1 MAIQRSSRTLGSPN
15 PLATTLEVNDE
26 TGEAS
31 LYAVESFN
39 TRTLIATSDNVGND
53 WNVEGRF
60 LRRWND
66 RNDLNL
72 NAAEFN
78 DEFNTNPDLR
88 KALNNDRASLINKH
102 SSDAVKKSLKDAGVP
117 GVKDPVTGATSDDTT
132 DTPTTASDSDG
143 SGGDTNT
150 STPADTSNI
159 DIKPKILKGT
169 DAGMPGGQLRYP
181 IDMTS
186 EMNKLK
192 INIREY
198 SPKGVAGKSGSFE
211 TPARQKGS
219 ILTSIILPIPGG
231 ISDNNQVSWGKGDMN
246 ALEQAA
252 AELAI
257 GGITQGGDGVK
268 KAATNIAGRIGENT
282 GATKT
287 AVANVLAGGAAGI
300 GAQLM
305 QRNSGAIINPN
316 AELLFNGPSL
326 RQFGFSINL
335 SARSNQESQM
345 ITLIIRALKQ
355 GMSVRRSQSGLF
367 LLSPHLFE
375 LSYVTSGDN
384 KNPFLN
390 KFKMCAMTGLNV
402 NYTPNQTF
410 MTLENDMPVSYRL
423 DMQFSELEPI
433 FNDDYGNDTSIGY

>member
-31 LYAVESFN
+31 LYTEGLLFG
-39 TRTLIATSDNVGND
+39 RTLIATSDNVGNEWVVNNRFRQT
-53 WNVEGRF
+53 WNSK
-60 LRRWND
+60 N
-66 RNDLNL
+66 NLNL

-78 DEFNTNPDLR
+78 DEFNTNADLR
-88 KALNNDRASLINKH
+88 KILNNDRASLINKH

-117 GVKDPVTGATSDDTT
+117 GVKDPVTGATPKDTT
-132 DTPTTASDSDG
+132 ETPTTASDSDG

-150 STPADTSNI
+150 STPADTSNT

-257 GGITQGGDGVK
+257 GGITQGVDGVK
-268 KAATNIAGRIGENT
+268 KAATNIAGRIGNNI
-282 GATKT
+282 GGTKA

-305 QRNSGAIINPN
+305 QRNAGAIINPN

-335 SARSNQESQM
+335 SARSNQESKM

>member
-1 MAIQRSSRTLGSPN
+1 MAIQRSSRAVGDP
-15 PLATTLEVNDE
+15 PLATILEVNDE

-31 LYAVESFN
+31 LYSNSGIGVFG
-39 TRTLIATSDNVGND
+39 RVLIATSDNVGNEWVVNNRFRQN
-53 WNVEGRF
+53 WNRQQG
-60 LRRWND
+60 
-66 RNDLNL
+66 LNL
-72 NAAEFN
+72 NAAEFE
-78 DEFNTNPDLR
+78 DEFNTNALLR
-88 KALNNDRASLINKH
+88 KTFNNDRASLINKH
-102 SSDAVKKSLKDAGVP
+102 SDDVVKKALNDAGVP
-117 GVKDPVTGATSDDTT
+117 GIKDPTTGATPSDTT
-132 DTPTTASDSDG
+132 ETPTTASDSD

-159 DIKPKILKGT
+159 DIKPQILEGT
-169 DAGMPGGQLRYP
+169 NAGMPGGQLRYP

-198 SPKGVAGKSGSFE
+198 SPRGISGSSGSYE
-211 TPARQKGS
+211 IPSRQKGS
-219 ILTSIILPIPGG
+219 ILTSIVLPIPGG
-231 ISDNNQVSWGKGDMN
+231 IQDQNLVSWGKGDMN

-252 AELAI
+252 AQLAI
-257 GGITQGGDGVK
+257 GGITGGPEGLK
-268 KAATNIAGRIGENT
+268 TAAKNIADRIGENT
-282 GATKT
+282 GGTKA

-305 QRNSGAIINPN
+305 QRSSGAIINPN

-335 SARSNQESQM
+335 GARNKPESQM
-345 ITLIIRALKQ
+345 ISLIIRALKQ

-433 FNDDYGNDTSIGY
+433 FNDDYGTDLSIGY